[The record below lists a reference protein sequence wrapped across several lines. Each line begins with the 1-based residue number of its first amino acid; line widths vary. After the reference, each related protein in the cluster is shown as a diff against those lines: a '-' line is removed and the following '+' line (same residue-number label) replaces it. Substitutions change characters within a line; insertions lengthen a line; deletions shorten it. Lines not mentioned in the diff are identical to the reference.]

1 MLNLNINFFNSI
13 NNLALNNSFWDTFF
27 IFITNDGTYLIF
39 WLIGIFLFFVAPFIT
54 PKRERPEA
62 LIAAIYVLLS
72 VVFTWLV
79 VATLKELFSIARPF
93 EVLDGV
99 NKLVSASGKSFPS
112 LHSALT
118 MALGV
123 AISFYYKKTGIL
135 LITFSFI
142 IGFSRIFVG
151 VHYPLDV
158 LVGFAFGILMP
169 IISRN
174 FLTFLYR

>member
-13 NNLALNNSFWDTFF
+13 NNLAFNNTFLDTFF
-27 IFITNDGTYLIF
+27 IFITDDGTYLIF
-39 WLIGIFLFFVAPFIT
+39 WLIGVFLFFVAPFLT

-62 LIAAIYVLLS
+62 LMGAIYVLLS
-72 VVFTWLV
+72 VVFTWIV
-79 VATLKELFSIARPF
+79 VGTLKEIFSIARPF
-93 EVLDGV
+93 EVLEGV

-123 AISFYYKKTGIL
+123 AVSFYYKKTGIL
-135 LITFSFI
+135 LIVLSFV

-151 VHYPLDV
+151 VHYPIDV
-158 LVGFAFGILMP
+158 LVGFAFGIFIPL
-169 IISRN
+169 ISRN